1 MASHEHSAE
10 VEWTRGAS
18 EPFVDNRY
26 NRRHVLRFDGGAEVA
41 GSSAPSSVR
50 VPLSDPSAVD
60 PEELLVAAVASC
72 HMLWFLSLAAKAG
85 FLVDSYHDAAI
96 GTQGRNA
103 EGHDYLALVI
113 LRPDVR
119 FSGERIP
126 THEEIESLHHQAHER
141 CFIAYSVR
149 AEVRCEPVFGHNL
162 LATPA
167 AKNHRSPSQNPE

>member
-1 MASHEHSAE
+1 MATHEHTAE
-10 VEWTRGAS
+10 VVWTRGES

-26 NRRHVLRFDGGAEVA
+26 SRRHVLRFDGGAEVP

-85 FLVDSYHDAAI
+85 YRVDSYRDAAV
-96 GTQGRNA
+96 GTPGRNA
-103 EGHDYLALVI
+103 EGHDYLAVVT
-113 LRPDVR
+113 LRPEVR

-126 THEEIESLHHQAHER
+126 THEEIESLHHQAHSR
-141 CFIAYSVR
+141 CFIADSVR
-149 AEVRCEPVFGHNL
+149 AEVRCEPVFGHD
-162 LATPA
+162 AREA
-167 AKNHRSPSQNPE
+167 AEV